1 MNDTYHC
8 YRAIKRA
15 LVQCFG
21 HLWGRRARHLR
32 PWWHSFGGIIGS
44 YHTRLPKIADHA
56 PGRGPVVG
64 YDDSGL
70 PLAVGRPVEQV

>member
-1 MNDTYHC
+1 
-8 YRAIKRA
+8 
-15 LVQCFG
+15 
-21 HLWGRRARHLR
+21 LR

-70 PLAVGRPVEQV
+70 PLGVGRPVEQV